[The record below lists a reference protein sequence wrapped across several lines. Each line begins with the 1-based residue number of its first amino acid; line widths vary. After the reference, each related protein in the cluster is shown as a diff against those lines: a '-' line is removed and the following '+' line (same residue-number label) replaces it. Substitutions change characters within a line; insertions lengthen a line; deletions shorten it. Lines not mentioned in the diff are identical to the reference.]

1 MIASQTAISCHRL
14 CWPHLAVSIM
24 QQSDDCLSVHIFLVK
39 LSICVCVCARVLT
52 DLGAATDVGV
62 INGHHGEIPRQQ
74 VD

>member
-1 MIASQTAISCHRL
+1 
-14 CWPHLAVSIM
+14 M

-39 LSICVCVCARVLT
+39 LSICVCVCARVLM